1 MGQLRPNGGKVHKLK
16 TWPQFFQD
24 ISDGVKTFELRKD
37 DRGFSVGDVLILMEF
52 DPYKNGGRYTGRA
65 ISRLVMYKL
74 DAASFVG
81 IEKGYCIMG
90 LGVLPRFLEEEF
102 ANCTQ
107 QTLPAAPGVPGL
119 ASHIGNV
126 G

>member
-1 MGQLRPNGGKVHKLK
+1 MVQLRLNGGAVHRLK

-24 ISDGVKTFELRKD
+24 VSDGVKTFELRKD

-52 DPYKNGGRYTGRA
+52 DPYKKGGCYSGRA

-74 DAASFVG
+74 DAASFSG
-81 IEKGYCIMG
+81 IEKGYCILG

-102 ANCTQ
+102 TNI
-107 QTLPAAPGVPGL
+107 PN
-119 ASHIGNV
+119 I
-126 G
+126 